1 MLKNSAPKLRLTR
14 SLTGVSFDSE
24 ISQLLMPCARRVG
37 STRGSLPRA
46 NGPGAAKHAGLRT
59 EVPNVALV
67 TIEPATDL
75 LQPATTSGRI
85 VPAPKREDKTFGA
98 ALVIARGNP
107 LAKVVIPASFHPE
120 TSFSA
125 MPVAF
130 GR

>member
-1 MLKNSAPKLRLTR
+1 M
-14 SLTGVSFDSE
+14 
-24 ISQLLMPCARRVG
+24 SQLLMPCARRVG

-46 NGPGAAKHAGLRT
+46 KGPGAAKHAGLRT
-59 EVPNVALV
+59 ELPICAAV
-67 TIEPATDL
+67 TIEPPTDL
-75 LQPATTSGRI
+75 SHPATTLGRI

-107 LAKVVIPASFHPE
+107 LAKVVMPASFHPE

-125 MPVAF
+125 MPVTF